1 MSATEG
7 TDRPPRIALVLG
19 SGGIVGGAYHAGV
32 LKALNDTWG
41 VDPRAVDVIVGTS
54 AGSIAG
60 ALTAAG
66 LHPNDLFRREIG
78 QPLSPAGQAI
88 LARGRATGG
97 RRPRTMSA
105 VGVPAAPQALLSA
118 IARPTEVAAG
128 SVAAAFL
135 PRGVTSTDH
144 LAGWIDG
151 LLGPEWPNGPHLRI
165 AAVELASARRVVF
178 TTAGDDDHHDDL
190 DSRARR
196 VATTPG
202 TAVAASC
209 AVPSVFAPVAIG
221 DREYIDGGVHSADNL
236 DLVGTD
242 AYDLVVVSSPMS
254 ASQPLSGGLSLLAV
268 RQLSRIQ
275 TARERRSLGPIGH
288 VEILRPTPADLDAMG
303 SNMLDPRRRPAVAH
317 QAHASA
323 CTRLGRRPSPLA
335 AGPSG
340 DVDTTTA
347 RTTAPRSRIMAS

>member
-19 SGGIVGGAYHAGV
+19 SGGVVGGAYHAGV
-32 LKALNDTWG
+32 LKALHDTWG
-41 VDPRAVDVIVGTS
+41 IDPRAVDLIVGTS

-60 ALTAAG
+60 VLTAAG

-78 QPLSPAGQAI
+78 QTLSPAGQAI
-88 LARGRATGG
+88 LGRGRAVRG
-97 RRPRTMSA
+97 RRPTTMSA
-105 VGVPAAPQALLSA
+105 VGAPAAPQALLSA
-118 IARPTEVAAG
+118 ITRPTEVAAG
-128 SVAAAFL
+128 SVAAALL

-144 LAGWIDG
+144 LAGWVDG
-151 LLGPEWPNGPHLRI
+151 LLGPEWPTGPRLRI
-165 AAVELASARRVVF
+165 AAVELASARRVLF
-178 TTAGDDDHHDDL
+178 ASPGDEDDDDL
-190 DSRARR
+190 DGRARR

-209 AVPSVFAPVAIG
+209 AVPSVFEPVTVNG
-221 DREYIDGGVHSADNL
+221 RDHIDGGVHSADNL
-236 DLVGTD
+236 DLVGTTG
-242 AYDLVVVSSPMS
+242 YDLVVVSSPMS
-254 ASQPLSGGLSLLAV
+254 ARQPLSGGLSLLAV
-268 RQLSRIQ
+268 RHLSRLQ
-275 TARERRSLGPIGH
+275 TARERRLLGPVGH

-335 AGPSG
+335 AGDPAG
-340 DVDTTTA
+340 NGTTRTTT
-347 RTTAPRSRIMAS
+347 PRSRIMAS